1 MEHCCP
7 TASASWLNDFNDFVK
22 PLHLP
27 EMKSCP
33 PATDLDPR
41 HVGWP
46 CHGEHLPGKER
57 SNKTA
62 MWQACSRCGLRLR
75 YVTKGSGHGET
86 RAIGPPPEHV
96 ELAQEELKE
105 EFTSMTVTEKIFNG
119 KLMELRGRAMM
130 KSGTV
135 RSTVQ
140 VRANEKLGEALM
152 AGASCSGSTV
162 KKTETTRSPSP
173 PKAKNK
179 EKTNPVKEDI
189 RLLSEARASTD
200 MKGYPGKMN
209 RAMSIASEE
218 SVEVIKD
225 TPEKKKNT
233 KNEVTSPDQAE

>member
-1 MEHCCP
+1 M
-7 TASASWLNDFNDFVK
+7 
-22 PLHLP
+22 
-27 EMKSCP
+27 
-33 PATDLDPR
+33 
-41 HVGWP
+41 

-135 RSTVQ
+135 RTTVQ
-140 VRANEKLGEALM
+140 VRANKKLGEALM

-162 KKTETTRSPSP
+162 KKPETAGSPSP

-179 EKTNPVKEDI
+179 EKVTPKTTPVKEDA

-200 MKGYPGKMN
+200 QKGYPTKTN
-209 RAMSIASEE
+209 RAMSITSED
-218 SVEVIKD
+218 SVEVITD
-225 TPEKKKNT
+225 PYEKKNS
-233 KNEVTSPDQAE
+233 KNEVINPKQAE